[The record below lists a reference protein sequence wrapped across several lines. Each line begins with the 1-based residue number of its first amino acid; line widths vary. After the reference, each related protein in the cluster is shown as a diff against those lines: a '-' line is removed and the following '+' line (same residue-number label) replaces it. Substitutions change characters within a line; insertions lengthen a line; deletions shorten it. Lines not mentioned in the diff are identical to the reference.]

1 MLGYCKFR
9 KEEDWAMTQK
19 RYTEKN
25 DFVAIMGR
33 NTDGKI
39 QARLWK
45 RIFPMVEKVKFFVNQ
60 ILAQMIHDRVIW
72 DPNNSREESDWF
84 AAEKLL
90 LRTYNSEGFLDITIG
105 CFLLEAARVLQI
117 WDPKS
122 YNLDQVI
129 VKKSESFFI
138 VGKKFF
144 LYLNEMA
151 VSGKGI
157 WHIFQ
162 TAAADVEI
170 NFESVERSM
179 WVELDELF
187 RDLENE
193 GYHWFSG

>member
-1 MLGYCKFR
+1 
-9 KEEDWAMTQK
+9 MTQK

-60 ILAQMIHDRVIW
+60 ILAQMIHDRVIR